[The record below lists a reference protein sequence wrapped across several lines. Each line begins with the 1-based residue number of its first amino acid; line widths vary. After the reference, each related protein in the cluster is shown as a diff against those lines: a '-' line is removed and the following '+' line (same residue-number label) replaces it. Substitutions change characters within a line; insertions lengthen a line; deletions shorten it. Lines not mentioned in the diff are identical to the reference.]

1 MDSGANTA
9 SYSAANYLLEGLHE
23 AGIDYLFSNM
33 GTDHAPII
41 EALAGR
47 KKRNQTLP
55 KVIVCPHENTA
66 AHMAGGYALATGRG
80 QGVLVHVDVG
90 TANTSNAMHNLYRS
104 RLPVLLMAGKAPY
117 TSHGELTGTRDNY
130 VHFVQEP
137 FDQGSLVRPYMKW
150 EWTLP
155 SGVVVKEALRR
166 AHTVMHSEPKGPVYL
181 MLPRETLTEM
191 WSEQEVRSYPAER
204 FGTVASSGVDPRL
217 VDQLADAIIKAKSP
231 ILLTSYAGRT
241 PGASEAII
249 ALAEFAGIRVYEKH
263 GEQHLACLRVL
274 LRLHGGPGDR
284 PGRRRPAGRRG
295 RALVPARHQDERDD
309 VLGADRRR
317 RGQGRLA
324 DVELPVESAPAGQQ
338 RPHPRTGARG
348 REGEGDLGVQASSR
362 GSPRAVRAG
371 EREAAGARGGT
382 RRQPRQAGRDQS
394 ALSLPRARQAD
405 CARGRDL
412 QRGDPQHPSGAA
424 ADPALGARHGGARR
438 RRRARLVGRHGARHQ
453 AGAARAHGDP
463 DRGRRQLLLQRHR
476 LGVRGVEAVR
486 TADPDHRARQRR
498 LVGGEGID
506 AAGLSGR
513 RRQGRGLFRGRACD
527 RRRLRQGRRG
537 VRRLRREDQRSGAG
551 AGRDRALSQGGARRP
566 HRDPARLRDAVVSF
580 RHAPSREF
588 GYPLPLRER
597 VPSEREARTR
607 RVRGSVRMTPGKR
620 TPHPARRLRRLATL

>member
-90 TANTSNAMHNLYRS
+90 TANTTNAMHNLYRS

-191 WSEQEVRSYPAER
+191 WSEQEVHSYPAER

-249 ALAEFAGIRVYEKH
+249 ALAEFAGIRVYEANMVSNISH
-263 GEQHLACLRVL
+263 ASACFCGFMAGPAIGQADVGLLVDVDVPWFPRDTKTSETTFWAQIDVDVVKGGSPMWSFPSN
-274 LRLHGGPGDR
+274 LRLQGNS
-284 PGRRRPAGRRG
+284 GRI
-295 RALVPARHQDERDD
+295 LEQ
-309 VLGADRRR
+309 VLEAVKAKATSAFK
-317 RGQGRLA
+317 QAAAARLA
-324 DVELPVESAPAGQQ
+324 QFAQENEERLARAAELAASPGKQGAINPHYLCRELGKRIAPEDVIFSEATRNTPAVQQ
-338 RPHPRTGARG
+338 QIPRSVPGTVVRVGG
-348 REGEGDLGVQASSR
+348 GGLGSS
-362 GSPRAVRAG
+362 
-371 EREAAGARGGT
+371 GGM
-382 RRQPRQAGRDQS
+382 
-394 ALSLPRARQAD
+394 
-405 CARGRDL
+405 
-412 QRGDPQHPSGAA
+412 
-424 ADPALGARHGGARR
+424 ALGTK
-438 RRRARLVGRHGARHQ
+438 
-453 AGAARAHGDP
+453 P
-463 DRGRRQLLLQRHR
+463 DRKSTR
-476 LGVRGVEAVR
+476 LNSS
-486 TADPDHRARQRR
+486 H
-498 LVGGEGID
+498 
-506 AAGLSGR
+506 
-513 RRQGRGLFRGRACD
+513 
-527 RRRLRQGRRG
+527 
-537 VRRLRREDQRSGAG
+537 
-551 AGRDRALSQGGARRP
+551 
-566 HRDPARLRDAVVSF
+566 
-580 RHAPSREF
+580 
-588 GYPLPLRER
+588 
-597 VPSEREARTR
+597 
-607 RVRGSVRMTPGKR
+607 
-620 TPHPARRLRRLATL
+620 